1 MIAADIEPRSSP
13 RWQCGTRTAPRP
25 NYEGTFTPCSRLAAW
40 RLNRTK
46 WRSLRCPRRTAPA
59 GDLMLRSGIRSSRSR
74 TTFASMKAD
83 AEEQLAGYVAQQTK
97 SLGALRGHLDGR
109 D

>member
-1 MIAADIEPRSSP
+1 
-13 RWQCGTRTAPRP
+13 
-25 NYEGTFTPCSRLAAW
+25 
-40 RLNRTK
+40 
-46 WRSLRCPRRTAPA
+46 
-59 GDLMLRSGIRSSRSR
+59 LMLRSGIRSSRSR